1 MVVGF
6 RRLEIGDLDFL
17 MEIRNGY
24 AADFLHDSRTFDLAQ
39 TCEWFIKTQPD
50 YWIISLE
57 ERRVGYFRLSNHSE
71 TNRNIYVGADIH
83 PDFQGKGIATKAYR
97 EFLPFL
103 FQEYDLNKISLEVLA
118 SNEKAIHLY
127 EKLGFV
133 YEGKKRQ
140 EVLKGKAFVDSIV
153 MSMLRSEINF

>member
-17 MEIRNGY
+17 MEVRNSY
-24 AADFLHDSRTFDLAQ
+24 AEDFLHDSRTFTLAQ
-39 TCEWFIKTQPD
+39 TCEWFIKTSPD
-50 YWIISLE
+50 YWTIVLG
-57 ERRVGYFRLSNHSE
+57 ERLVGYFRLSNYSE
-71 TNRNIYVGADIH
+71 TNRNVYVGADVH
-83 PDFQGKGIATKAYR
+83 PDFQGKGIATEAYR
-97 EFLPFL
+97 KFLPFL

-133 YEGKKRQ
+133 HEGKKRQ
-140 EVLKGKAFVDSIV
+140 EVLKGNAFVDSIV